1 MIQIDNL
8 SFARRGSLILG
19 EVSCDIKPE
28 KITAL
33 IGPNGSG
40 KSTLLKL
47 ISGILTPTAGSITLQ
62 QRPLKQWPEKSLA
75 KQLAML
81 PQHNQVPVGLTVREL
96 VAMGRFP
103 HLGMFGQLSDID
115 QYGIDWALEQTHLT
129 AWAHRRVDQLSGGET
144 QRCWLAMILAQDTP
158 IVLLDEPTSYLDI
171 GHQIALLEIVKT
183 LNRDYQKTIVWV
195 LHDLNQASQYSDE
208 LILLNHGKL
217 VAQGKPEQVLNAER
231 ISEVYQT
238 PLMAAQINQQRILWP
253 QSTANSK
260 ILAPNSTPK
269 REEVTAL

>member
-195 LHDLNQASQYSDE
+195 LHDLNQASQYSDA
-208 LILLNHGKL
+208 LILLNHGKV
-217 VAQGKPEQVLNAER
+217 VAQAKPDRRCWWLPEAR
-231 ISEVYQT
+231 RR
-238 PLMAAQINQQRILWP
+238 QRG
-253 QSTANSK
+253 SS
-260 ILAPNSTPK
+260 
-269 REEVTAL
+269 